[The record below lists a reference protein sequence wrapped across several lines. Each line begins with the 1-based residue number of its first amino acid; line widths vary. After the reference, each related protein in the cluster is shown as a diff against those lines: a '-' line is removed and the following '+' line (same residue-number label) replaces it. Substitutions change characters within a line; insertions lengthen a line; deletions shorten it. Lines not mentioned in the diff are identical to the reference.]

1 MAKKKVKRRLNIK
14 ALIVLILVIYL
25 VFMMIYYF
33 LSMPIKNIYIKGTTY
48 ISDNEIIEA
57 AGIKD
62 YPSIIKLNSFKMK
75 KNIKKLDYVDDV
87 KIRRNIFG
95 KLTIEVKEAKV
106 LFYNKNNDKLVL
118 SNGNEISDENDYGYA
133 SLINYVPKD
142 IYRRLIT
149 SLDKVDDNI
158 LRSISEIE
166 YSVSKSGDKVI
177 DDTRF
182 ILRMNDKNT
191 VYINLINIKNLNKY
205 QSIYATL
212 DNVSGVMYLDSSS
225 NENILFK
232 SYELIAKEK
241 EEQAKKEE
249 EAKKEEKKHE

>member
-87 KIRRNIFG
+87 KIRRNIF
-95 KLTIEVKEAKV
+95 T
-106 LFYNKNNDKLVL
+106 
-118 SNGNEISDENDYGYA
+118 
-133 SLINYVPKD
+133 
-142 IYRRLIT
+142 
-149 SLDKVDDNI
+149 
-158 LRSISEIE
+158 
-166 YSVSKSGDKVI
+166 
-177 DDTRF
+177 
-182 ILRMNDKNT
+182 M
-191 VYINLINIKNLNKY
+191 
-205 QSIYATL
+205 
-212 DNVSGVMYLDSSS
+212 
-225 NENILFK
+225 
-232 SYELIAKEK
+232 
-241 EEQAKKEE
+241 
-249 EAKKEEKKHE
+249 